1 MVKSNLKKYGFK
13 LKTLFI
19 NDDYNVC
26 VKRVPYKNSLYIYV
40 YERKLFNHKPVLG
53 LKVIVNE

>member
-19 NDDYNVC
+19 NDNYNVC
-26 VKRVPYKNSLYIYV
+26 VKRVPYKNSLYIYL
-40 YERKLFNHKPVLG
+40 YEKGLFRFRKILG